1 MQKQAIWLKKGPAL
15 ALRSVGRMTNFF
27 LAGSDLVRW
36 EIVTLGASGPFKL
49 SVQHGKGT
57 IVEYFTSS
65 NAALRREQEIEA
77 LLLASAAPAPST
89 AWAS

>member
-1 MQKQAIWLKKGPAL
+1 
-15 ALRSVGRMTNFF
+15 MTNFF

-36 EIVTLGASGPFKL
+36 EIVTLGSSGPFKL

-65 NAALRREQEIEA
+65 DAAVRREQEIEA
-77 LLLASAAPAPST
+77 LLLAYAAPSPST

>member
-1 MQKQAIWLKKGPAL
+1 
-15 ALRSVGRMTNFF
+15 MTNFF

-36 EIVTLGASGPFKL
+36 EIITLGSTGPFKL

-65 NAALRREQEIEA
+65 DAALRREQEIEA
-77 LLLASAAPAPST
+77 LLLASATPAPT
-89 AWAS
+89 TVWAS